1 MVSACQVHWSKMG
14 KLRIYS
20 AMSKQNKQSSTL
32 RAFPVVSF
40 AFFYMKKCHKLN
52 ADLSLNP
59 SQIMKL
65 F

>member
-1 MVSACQVHWSKMG
+1 
-14 KLRIYS
+14 
-20 AMSKQNKQSSTL
+20 MSKQNKQSSTL

-65 F
+65 FFLITE